1 MSFPLT
7 GPDAGGI
14 VLALRSLGRTDEDA
28 MAMKDR
34 GTLLA
39 PAGSVEAAK
48 ASLEAGA
55 DAIYVGLK
63 GWSRGGARG
72 ELTPAE
78 LQEVLTLARQRGATV
93 ELALNTIPRGHEV
106 DFLLERLA
114 ELSAWGIAGVIL
126 NDPGILARVHR
137 RYPDL
142 SLTASI
148 GCGALNVHDV
158 ALLGE
163 IGASCV
169 VLPGTLHPAEI
180 AEIRP
185 HVKARIE
192 VMIHMVDEFHQLG
205 KCWMPSYYRTNPA
218 LMPEMPADGE
228 RLTGSIKRGGAGVCF
243 RVCQHPWGLYL
254 DGEKR
259 DERVLPARQ
268 VSRAPEV
275 GAYLEAGVDVIKLQ
289 GRSLPVELLFS
300 LVRQFRGAIDR
311 ARNGQQ
317 ILDAEPV
324 GLPTSWV
331 VVGR

>member
-1 MSFPLT
+1 
-7 GPDAGGI
+7 
-14 VLALRSLGRTDEDA
+14 
-28 MAMKDR
+28 MASKDR

-48 ASLEAGA
+48 AGLEAGA
-55 DAIYVGLK
+55 DAVYVGLK

-72 ELTPAE
+72 ELTPKE
-78 LQEVLTLARQRGATV
+78 LQEVLILARERGAAV

-106 DFLLERLA
+106 EFLLERLA

-148 GCGALNVHDV
+148 GSGAINVDDV
-158 ALLGE
+158 ALLEE

-185 HVKARIE
+185 HVNARIE

-275 GAYLEAGVDVIKLQ
+275 EAYLEAGVDVIKLQ
-289 GRSLPVELLFS
+289 GRSLPVELLFA

-311 ARNGQQ
+311 ARNGRQVF
-317 ILDAEPV
+317 E
-324 GLPTSWV
+324 LPPYELPRQWV

>member
-1 MSFPLT
+1 
-7 GPDAGGI
+7 
-14 VLALRSLGRTDEDA
+14 
-28 MAMKDR
+28 MATKNR
-34 GTLLA
+34 ATLLA

-78 LQEVLTLARQRGATV
+78 LQEVLTLARERKVAV
-93 ELALNTIPRGHEV
+93 ELALNTIPRGREV
-106 DFLLERLA
+106 GFLLERLA
-114 ELSAWGIAGVIL
+114 GLSAWGIAGVIL
-126 NDPGILARVHR
+126 NDPGILGSVRR
-137 RYPDL
+137 RYPKL

-158 ALLGE
+158 ALLEE
-163 IGASCV
+163 IGASSV

-180 AEIRP
+180 AEIRL
-185 HVKARIE
+185 HVKTRIE

-218 LMPEMPADGE
+218 PMPEMPADGE
-228 RLTGSIKRGGAGVCF
+228 RLTGSVKRGGAGVCF
-243 RVCQHPWGLYL
+243 RVCQHPWDLYL
-254 DGEKR
+254 NGEKR
-259 DERVLPARQ
+259 DERMLPARQ

-289 GRSLPVELLFS
+289 GRSLPVGQLFA
-300 LVRQFRGAIDR
+300 LVRQFRRAIDQ
-311 ARNGQQ
+311 ARNGRQVS
-317 ILDAEPV
+317 E
-324 GLPTSWV
+324 LPPFALPRQWV

>member
-1 MSFPLT
+1 
-7 GPDAGGI
+7 
-14 VLALRSLGRTDEDA
+14 
-28 MAMKDR
+28 
-34 GTLLA
+34 
-39 PAGSVEAAK
+39 VEAAK

-78 LQEVLTLARQRGATV
+78 LQEVLILARQRGATV
-93 ELALNTIPRGHEV
+93 ELALNTIPRGHEIE
-106 DFLLERLA
+106 FLLERLA
-114 ELSAWGIAGVIL
+114 ALSAWGIAGVIL

-169 VLPGTLHPAEI
+169 VLPGTVHPAEI

-185 HVKARIE
+185 HVKTRIE

-218 LMPEMPADGE
+218 PMPEMPADGE

-243 RVCQHPWGLYL
+243 KVCQHPWELYL
-254 DGEKR
+254 GGAKRGER
-259 DERVLPARQ
+259 MLPARQ

-289 GRSLPVELLFS
+289 GRSLPVEQLFS
-300 LVRQFRGAIDR
+300 VVRRFRGAIDR
-311 ARNGQQ
+311 VRNGRQVS
-317 ILDAEPV
+317 EVPSFE
-324 GLPTSWV
+324 LPRQWV
-331 VVGR
+331 VLGR

>member
-1 MSFPLT
+1 
-7 GPDAGGI
+7 
-14 VLALRSLGRTDEDA
+14 
-28 MAMKDR
+28 MATENR
-34 GTLLA
+34 ATLLA

-78 LQEVLTLARQRGATV
+78 LQEVLVLARERGATV

-137 RYPDL
+137 RYPHL

-158 ALLGE
+158 GLLGE

-218 LMPEMPADGE
+218 PMPEMPADGE

-243 RVCQHPWGLYL
+243 KVCQHPWELYL
-254 DGEKR
+254 DGAKR
-259 DERVLPARQ
+259 DERLLPARQ
-268 VSRAPEV
+268 VSRAVEV
-275 GAYLEAGVDVIKLQ
+275 GAYLKAGVDVIKLQ

-300 LVRQFRGAIDR
+300 LVRQFRRAIDQ
-311 ARNGQQ
+311 ARNGRQVS
-317 ILDAEPV
+317 AVPSFE
-324 GLPTSWV
+324 LPRQWV

>member
-1 MSFPLT
+1 
-7 GPDAGGI
+7 
-14 VLALRSLGRTDEDA
+14 
-28 MAMKDR
+28 MATSNR

-55 DAIYVGLK
+55 DAVYAGLK

-78 LQEVLTLARQRGATV
+78 LQEVLVLARERGATV
-93 ELALNTIPRGHEV
+93 ELALNTIPRGPEV

-137 RYPDL
+137 CYPDL
-142 SLTASI
+142 PLTASI

-158 ALLGE
+158 GLLGE

-218 LMPEMPADGE
+218 PMPEMPADGE

-243 RVCQHPWGLYL
+243 KVCQHPWDLYL

-259 DERVLPARQ
+259 DARMLPARQ

-289 GRSLPVELLFS
+289 GRSLPVELLFA

-311 ARNGQQ
+311 ARNGRQVS
-317 ILDAEPV
+317 E
-324 GLPTSWV
+324 LPPYELPRQWV
-331 VVGR
+331 VLGR

>member
-1 MSFPLT
+1 
-7 GPDAGGI
+7 
-14 VLALRSLGRTDEDA
+14 
-28 MAMKDR
+28 
-34 GTLLA
+34 
-39 PAGSVEAAK
+39 VEAAK

-55 DAIYVGLK
+55 DAVYVGLK

-78 LQEVLTLARQRGATV
+78 LQEVLILARQRGAAV
-93 ELALNTIPRGHEV
+93 ELALNTIPRGQEL
-106 DFLLERLA
+106 DFLLERIA
-114 ELSAWGIAGVIL
+114 GLSAWGITGIIL
-126 NDPGILARVHR
+126 NDPGILARVHG

-142 SLTASI
+142 PLTASI

-163 IGASCV
+163 IGASSV

-180 AEIRP
+180 AEMRQ

-218 LMPEMPADGE
+218 PMPEMPADGE

-243 RVCQHPWGLYL
+243 KVCQHPWELYL
-254 DGEKR
+254 DGAKR
-259 DERVLPARQ
+259 GERVLPARQ

-289 GRSLPVELLFS
+289 GRSLPVAQLFS

-311 ARNGQQ
+311 ARNGRQ
-317 ILDAEPV
+317 V
-324 GLPTSWV
+324 SGLPPYELPRQWV